1 MIMNRKRIVV
11 SSRALGFRMKVP
23 FYIYDDVEE
32 LRTAARRFSGGEI
45 DDDCIGVCQAYVD
58 DDGYVSGVLVRL
70 WRKRLSTQVVSHE
83 VHHATTALYGSACR
97 EVDPQLHHANEP
109 FAHLF
114 SDILG
119 KLVDRLYALGYY
131 PSQ

>member
-1 MIMNRKRIVV
+1 MAKVKIVI
-11 SSRALGFRMKVP
+11 SSRALGFRLKVP
-23 FYIYDDVEE
+23 FYIYDDMEE
-32 LRTAARRFSGGEI
+32 LLTAARRFSGGEI
-45 DDDCIGVCQAYVD
+45 EDDCIGVCQAYVD
-58 DDGYVSGVLVRL
+58 DDGYVVGVLVRL

-83 VHHATTALYGSACR
+83 VHHATTALYGSATR
-97 EVDPQLHHANEP
+97 DVDPQLHHTNEP

>member
-1 MIMNRKRIVV
+1 MVVNRKRIVV
-11 SSRALGFRMKVP
+11 SSRALGFRVKVP
-23 FYIYDDVEE
+23 FYIYDDVED

-45 DDDCIGVCQAYVD
+45 EDDCIGVCQAYTYE
-58 DDGYVSGVLVRL
+58 DGYVSGVLVRL
-70 WRKRLSTQVVSHE
+70 WREQIGTQVLSHE
-83 VHHATTALYGSACR
+83 VHHATTALYGSA
-97 EVDPQLHHANEP
+97 VAGADPQLHHANEP

>member
-1 MIMNRKRIVV
+1 MVVNRKRIVV
-11 SSRALGFRMKVP
+11 SSRALGFRLKVP

-32 LRTAARRFSGGEI
+32 LRGAARRFSGG
-45 DDDCIGVCQAYVD
+45 DDLDGCIGVCQAYVND
-58 DDGYVSGVLVRL
+58 EGVVGVLVRL
-70 WRKRLSTQVVSHE
+70 WREQLGTRVVSHE
-83 VHHATTALYGSACR
+83 VHHATTALYGSATR
-97 EVDPQLHHANEP
+97 DVDPQLHHANEP

>member
-1 MIMNRKRIVV
+1 MVVNRKRIVV
-11 SSRALGFRMKVP
+11 SSRALGFRLKVP

-32 LRTAARRFSGGEI
+32 LRGAARRFSGG
-45 DDDCIGVCQAYVD
+45 DDLDDCIGVCQAYVND
-58 DDGYVSGVLVRL
+58 EGVVGVLVRL
-70 WRKRLSTQVVSHE
+70 WREQLGTRVVSHE
-83 VHHATTALYGSACR
+83 VHHATTALYGSATR
-97 EVDPQLHHANEP
+97 DVDPQLHHANEP

>member
-1 MIMNRKRIVV
+1 MVVNRRKIVI
-11 SSRALGFRMKVP
+11 SSRALGFKLKVP
-23 FYIYDDVEE
+23 FYIYEDAED

-45 DDDCIGVCQAYVD
+45 EDDCIGVCQAYADEEGNITNVI
-58 DDGYVSGVLVRL
+58 VRL
-70 WRKRLSTQVVSHE
+70 WRSKLGTQVVSHE
-83 VHHATTALYGSACR
+83 VHHATTGLYGSAVR
-97 EVDPQLHHANEP
+97 DGDPHLHHFNEP

-131 PSQ
+131 PSR

>member
-1 MIMNRKRIVV
+1 MVVNRKRIVV
-11 SSRALGFRMKVP
+11 SSRALGFRVKVP

-32 LRTAARRFSGGEI
+32 LRGAARRFSGGEI
-45 DDDCIGVCQAYVD
+45 DDDCIGVCQAYVF

-70 WRKRLSTQVVSHE
+70 WREQIGTQVLSHE
-83 VHHATTALYGSACR
+83 VHHATTALYGSA
-97 EVDPQLHHANEP
+97 VAGADPQLHHANEP

-131 PSQ
+131 SSR